1 MQQSGRNSEDQ
12 LLEDNES
19 YLLPI
24 QVQPVQPQYNHSVRY
39 KNDENHIKI
48 GALDKNTKIS
58 LNIRENA
65 LRSSHQVSKD
75 SLHSNHVAN

>member
-12 LLEDNES
+12 LIDENES

-39 KNDENHIKI
+39 KNNENHIPA
-48 GALDKNTKIS
+48 GVLNVNSNMS